1 MPTTTLGSD
10 FTVKINGS
18 AISQDWQ
25 LQIDSIEVDDAL
37 YMPSMCVMRFFD
49 PQFAMIDSSNV
60 SIGAAIEISVGEQ
73 RIGDT
78 AADTGTIFKGE
89 ITSLEPIYERQFD
102 ALVIRAYDK
111 AHRMM
116 RTRNTKTFLNV
127 TFSDVISELASGSG
141 LSADVTATTAQHKY
155 LVQDN
160 QTDYEFAQ
168 SLARQM
174 GFILRVDDA
183 KLVFKSASTVKTAEV
198 GATFV
203 NNGNLLTF
211 RPRLTSTGQWNTVK
225 VRGWDVATKQAI
237 AGEGSA
243 ETAEVVNEL
252 STDGP
257 ATAQTAF
264 GENTWLLERAGP
276 VDQSEAQALAKA
288 LNTHSARGYAQAEG
302 EIMGNP
308 NVKAGTVI
316 NVTNVGTKF
325 SGKYFVARAI
335 HRFDQ
340 VNGYRTFFEADNGD
354 GATIADLVLRGVGE
368 NDLTRVATKR
378 LGLTIGV
385 VTNNKDPDE
394 FGRVKVKL
402 PILDDNIESDWARL
416 ASPMAGG
423 TRGLLFLPEV
433 NDEVVVAFEDG
444 DPSRPFVLG
453 ALWNGTDLTP
463 ETAANAV
470 EGNGQV
476 KLRVFKTRTGHMV
489 TFDDTDNAGKVTIK
503 TVKGL
508 KIEFDDASSGKI
520 TVADGNG
527 TNKVEIDVTGNKIT
541 VESGTEID
549 LKSQTIKLTATN
561 IQVSADAQ
569 LELKGGATLKASGPQ
584 VEVNGSGQLALKGGM
599 VMIN

>member
-18 AISQDWQ
+18 PISQEWQ
-25 LQIDSIEVDDAL
+25 LQISSIEVDDAL

-49 PQFAMIDSSNV
+49 PQFVMLDSSN
-60 SIGAAIEISVGEQ
+60 IGIGKSVEISVSEQ

-78 AADTGTIFKGE
+78 ATDSGSIFKGE
-89 ITSLEPIYERQFD
+89 ITSLEPEYDMDGFVS
-102 ALVIRAYDK
+102 LVIRAYDK

-127 TFSDVISELASGSG
+127 TFSDVVSQLASSSG
-141 LSADVTATTAQHKY
+141 LSADATSTASQHKY

-174 GFILRVDDA
+174 GFVLRVDDT
-183 KLVFKSASTVKTAEV
+183 KLIFKSSSTAKGDEVAVKF
-198 GATFV
+198 GD
-203 NNGNLLTF
+203 NLLSF
-211 RPRLTSTGQWNTVK
+211 RPRLTSIGQWNTVK
-225 VRGWDVATKQAI
+225 VRGWDVANKQAVV
-237 AGEGSA
+237 GQGSA
-243 ETAEVVNEL
+243 QTAEVINAV
-252 STDGP
+252 STEGP
-257 ATAQTAF
+257 SAAQTAF
-264 GENTWLLERAGP
+264 GQKTWLMERAGP
-276 VDQSEAQALAKA
+276 VDQSEAEALAKA
-288 LNTHSARGYAQAEG
+288 LNTRSASGYAQAEG
-302 EIMGNP
+302 EIFGNP
-308 NVKAGTVI
+308 NVKAGSVL
-316 NVTNVGTKF
+316 NVSNVGTKF
-325 SGKYFVARAI
+325 AGKYFVARAI

-340 VNGYRTFFEADNGD
+340 VEGYRTRFEVDNGD
-354 GATIADLVLRGVGE
+354 GATTADLVLRGVGE
-368 NDLTRVATKR
+368 NDLARVATKR
-378 LGLTIGV
+378 LGLTIGI
-385 VTNNKDPDE
+385 VTNNNDPDAY
-394 FGRVKVKL
+394 GRVKVKL
-402 PILDDNIESDWARL
+402 PVLDDTIESDWARL
-416 ASPMAGG
+416 ATPMAGNA
-423 TRGLLFLPEV
+423 RGLMFLPEV

-453 ALWNGTDLTP
+453 ALWNGQDATP
-463 ETAANAV
+463 ETTANALDG
-470 EGNGQV
+470 GNV
-476 KLRVFKTRTGHMV
+476 KLRVFKTRTGHLV

-527 TNKVEIDVTGNKIT
+527 TNKVEIDVTGSKIT